1 MDVEDKMGE
10 EKTSAFRGTTI
21 KRFCFCLFC
30 NKKGV
35 TGSANG

>member
-10 EKTSAFRGTTI
+10 EKTSAGTTI
-21 KRFCFCLFC
+21 KRFCFCFCFC

>member
-10 EKTSAFRGTTI
+10 EKTSAGTTI
-21 KRFCFCLFC
+21 KRFCFCFC
-30 NKKGV
+30 NKNGV